1 MLSRKMLYGIA
12 AGVAIPIVL
21 IAALGIALLGHA
33 NELPWQAKPTRI
45 PVTPFGNL
53 PGSTALPTATTS
65 GPSGF
70 SARTFSFAPANDTGE
85 RALAQSS
92 GDYPDY
98 GTTSPTQTPPAAAST
113 APAGTPIALPAGSTV
128 YTVDATKSEAKISV
142 RQKLTAL
149 PDPNDAV
156 LTTRAFRGQLALGPD
171 GRPVAGTTIQ
181 VDLRTL
187 KSDEPDRDNY
197 IRGHT
202 LNSDTFPVAQLTVSK
217 FDQIKAPLK
226 DGQQATFQIDGNLT
240 IHGVT
245 KPVTFQTTATRSG
258 KTVNGTA
265 TTTLSFHDF
274 GMKPPEIAGFVK
286 AGDIIKLEVTITAT
300 AP

>member
-12 AGVAIPIVL
+12 AGVAIPIV
-21 IAALGIALLGHA
+21 IVAALGIALLGHA
-33 NELPWQAKPTRI
+33 HQLPWQAESTRM
-45 PVTPFGNL
+45 PVTPFSNL
-53 PGSTALPTATTS
+53 PGSSALPTATTTS
-65 GPSGF
+65 PSGY
-70 SARTFSFAPANDTGE
+70 SARTLSFAPANDTGE
-85 RALAQSS
+85 RALAQSG

-98 GTTSPTQTPPAAAST
+98 GTTTPTQTPPAAAAAST
-113 APAGTPIALPAGSTV
+113 PPPVSLPAGSTV
-128 YTVDATKSEAKISV
+128 YAVDAAKSEAKISV

-149 PDPNDAV
+149 PDPNNAV

-171 GRPVAGTTIQ
+171 GKPVPGTTLQ

-202 LNSDTFPVAQLTVSK
+202 LNSDTFPIAQLTITK
-217 FDQIKAPLK
+217 FDQLQAPLK
-226 DGQQATFQIDGNLT
+226 DGQKATFQIDGNLT

-245 KPVTFQTTATRSG
+245 KPVTFATTATRSG
-258 KTVNGTA
+258 KTVSGTA

-274 GMKPPEIAGFVK
+274 GMTPPEIAGFVK
-286 AGDIIKLEVTITAT
+286 AGDTIKLEVTITAT
-300 AP
+300 AS

>member
-12 AGVAIPIVL
+12 AGIAIPLVIV
-21 IAALGIALLGHA
+21 AALGIALLGHA
-33 NELPWQAKPTRI
+33 HQLPWQAEPTRI
-45 PVTPFGNL
+45 PITPFANL
-53 PGSTALPTATTS
+53 PGSGALPTATAS
-65 GPSGF
+65 SPSGS
-70 SARTFSFAPANDTGE
+70 SARTLSFAPANATGE

-92 GDYPDY
+92 GGYDY
-98 GTTSPTQTPPAAAST
+98 GTSGATQTPPATTAAST
-113 APAGTPIALPAGSTV
+113 PPPVSLPAGSTV
-128 YTVDATKSEAKISV
+128 YAVDAAKSEAKISV
-142 RQKLTAL
+142 RQKMTAL

-171 GRPVAGTTIQ
+171 GTPVPGTTVQ

-202 LNSDTFPVAQLTVSK
+202 LKSDTFPIAQLTITKV
-217 FDQIKAPLK
+217 DQLKAPLK
-226 DGQQATFQIDGNLT
+226 DGQRASFQIDGNLT

-245 KPVTFQTTATRSG
+245 KPATFQTTATRSG

-265 TTTLSFHDF
+265 STTLSFHDF

-286 AGDIIKLEVTITAT
+286 AGDTIKLEVTITAT
-300 AP
+300 AS